1 MSEPESYMI
10 YTQKSAADKAIN
22 TLKGIVSG
30 IIADGIVNDVEL
42 EELKTWARNHVEV
55 TRRRPFSEFMVA
67 ISSIEEA
74 DQALRL
80 ETVEDIFWL
89 CQKVEDGGEYY
100 DAITSEM
107 QTLQGFFHGLL
118 ADGVLTDEEI
128 HKLEEWLSQH
138 EHLEGHHIYDRIYAD
153 VQMVLED
160 GIIEEHERQLLVK
173 RMDEVIQVLNP
184 DGKSKLESQIKPSGD
199 SLIFDEVPI
208 EVAGSTFVL
217 TGEFDSGKKP
227 EVKQRIIEAG
237 GAVKSTPS
245 KKTNF
250 VVVGQKGNK
259 AYAYTCYGRK
269 VEMAIN
275 FRNANQPVSIVREA
289 QLVQVIC

>member
-1 MSEPESYMI
+1 
-10 YTQKSAADKAIN
+10 
-22 TLKGIVSG
+22 
-30 IIADGIVNDVEL
+30 
-42 EELKTWARNHVEV
+42 
-55 TRRRPFSEFMVA
+55 
-67 ISSIEEA
+67 
-74 DQALRL
+74 
-80 ETVEDIFWL
+80 
-89 CQKVEDGGEYY
+89 
-100 DAITSEM
+100 
-107 QTLQGFFHGLL
+107 
-118 ADGVLTDEEI
+118 
-128 HKLEEWLSQH
+128 
-138 EHLEGHHIYDRIYAD
+138 
-153 VQMVLED
+153 MVLED

-237 GAVKSTPS
+237 GTVKSTPS

-275 FRNANQPVSIVREA
+275 FRNANQPVRIVREA
-289 QLVQVIC
+289 QLIQVIS